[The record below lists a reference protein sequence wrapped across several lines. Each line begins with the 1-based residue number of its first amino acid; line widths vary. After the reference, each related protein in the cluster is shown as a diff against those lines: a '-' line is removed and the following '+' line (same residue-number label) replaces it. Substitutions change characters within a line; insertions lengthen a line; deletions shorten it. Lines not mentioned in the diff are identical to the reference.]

1 MAMSINAWLQEFRIL
16 HKRARQKQLNE
27 EEKKLYLSARE
38 QFARALTAAQGMTLK
53 PGEMARTTFR
63 VAQAM
68 QIELSLASGIV
79 RALTLDVS
87 RGGFSVVLAKV
98 PSDSELVGYTLR
110 MPDGMDPI
118 IGRARVVASK
128 KQIGNYRLSFSFEGM
143 SEYDQDRLETV
154 LFDAA
159 LSRIPG

>member
-1 MAMSINAWLQEFRIL
+1 
-16 HKRARQKQLNE
+16 
-27 EEKKLYLSARE
+27 
-38 QFARALTAAQGMTLK
+38 
-53 PGEMARTTFR
+53 
-63 VAQAM
+63 
-68 QIELSLASGIV
+68 
-79 RALTLDVS
+79 
-87 RGGFSVVLAKV
+87 VVLAKV
-98 PSDSELVGYTLR
+98 PSESELVGYTLR
-110 MPDGMDPI
+110 MPDGLDAI

>member
-1 MAMSINAWLQEFRIL
+1 MSINAWLQEFRVL